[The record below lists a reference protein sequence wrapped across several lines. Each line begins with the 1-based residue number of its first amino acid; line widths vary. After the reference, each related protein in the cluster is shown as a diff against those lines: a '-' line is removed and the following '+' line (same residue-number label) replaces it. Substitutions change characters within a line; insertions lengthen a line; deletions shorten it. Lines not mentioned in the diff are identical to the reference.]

1 MLSSVTDMYIL
12 NDTAKNDSAVQLA
25 LSAYTQRLQAEE
37 SYRAQVRAGLIT
49 QTPFTVW
56 NISDHD

>member
-1 MLSSVTDMYIL
+1 MYIL